1 MALNNSSKLIS
12 NIYNSRLNLLKQL
25 DYQNY
30 NIENYGNFSINE
42 INAMYTNNQL
52 DLLFEKKEVNPE
64 TNIKEK
70 IFIKYF
76 INKSLKINDLDEIIN
91 ELFNLE
97 TILTV
102 NDTLCIIVRQELNE
116 TMIEYLKYIYNI
128 DKHFII
134 IQNLTRLQFNIL
146 EHSLVPNH
154 KVISNQEIEE
164 VNLRYNI
171 INNNQFPKI
180 SRFDPVALAIGLRPG
195 QICKIIRPS
204 KTTISTFYY
213 RYCENI

>member
-1 MALNNSSKLIS
+1 MSLNNSSKLIS

-52 DLLFEKKEVNPE
+52 DLLFEKKEINPE

-97 TILTV
+97 TILSV
-102 NDTLCIIVRQELNE
+102 NDTLCIIVRQELND
-116 TMIEYLKYIYNI
+116 TMIEHLKYIYNV

-154 KVISNQEIEE
+154 KVILNEEIEQ